1 MSKTEQHLSI
11 LPALYGESVTNKIK
25 VWSISTFAETNGKI
39 YNRIEHG
46 YQDGKKQVDIIN
58 YTVGKNIG
66 KSNETTPYDQACK
79 EARSLWKKK
88 LDKGYALDLASLKES
103 KVNAFLPML
112 AHRFDKHANKIQ
124 YPAYIQPKL
133 DGVRCLASKLNG
145 DVMMWSRSGKVFD
158 TPFLIKDELINK
170 LSEGQTLDG
179 ELYVHGWDF
188 QRIIR
193 AVKKHRDDT
202 DLLEYHIYDIPTRSS
217 VGFESRF
224 VQRSQSV
231 FDNLIKAVPTHQV
244 QDLDQLN
251 SYEEH
256 YVSLG
261 YEGIVVRNA
270 QGAYKFKHR
279 SYDLQKVKRF
289 EDAEFVIT
297 GGKQGVGRA
306 TGQVIFTCTN
316 EDGLEFDVRPTGTD
330 EVRKNMWTKLDEYI
344 GQHLTVKFQG
354 RTQDNLPR
362 FPVGLSLRPDW
373 D

>member
-1 MSKTEQHLSI
+1 M
-11 LPALYGESVTNKIK
+11 
-25 VWSISTFAETNGKI
+25 
-39 YNRIEHG
+39 
-46 YQDGKKQVDIIN
+46 
-58 YTVGKNIG
+58 
-66 KSNETTPYDQACK
+66 
-79 EARSLWKKK
+79 
-88 LDKGYALDLASLKES
+88 
-103 KVNAFLPML
+103 
-112 AHRFDKHANKIQ
+112 
-124 YPAYIQPKL
+124 
-133 DGVRCLASKLNG
+133 
-145 DVMMWSRSGKVFD
+145 
-158 TPFLIKDELINK
+158 
-170 LSEGQTLDG
+170 
-179 ELYVHGWDF
+179 YVHGWDF